1 MADLVVQSKVKEHIK
16 QGGKRMSGDFIDAL
30 DEKVKEIVAEA
41 VRRAEGNG
49 KGTAQRPV
57 T

>member
-16 QGGKRMSGDFIDAL
+16 EQGKRMSGDFVDAL
-30 DEKVKEIVAEA
+30 DEKVKAMVTDA

-49 KGTAQRPV
+49 KGTVKPNDL
-57 T
+57 